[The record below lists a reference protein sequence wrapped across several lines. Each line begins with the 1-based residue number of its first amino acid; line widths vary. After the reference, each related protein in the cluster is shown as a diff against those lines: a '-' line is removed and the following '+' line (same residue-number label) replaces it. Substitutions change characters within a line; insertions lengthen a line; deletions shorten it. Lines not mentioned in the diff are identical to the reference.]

1 MFYQL
6 LGQPL
11 ERALPMLLEKTRERG
26 WKAVIEVGSSE
37 RQAALDDALWTYS
50 DRSFL
55 PHGLDGESDCASH
68 PILITTAR
76 ANSNAA
82 EVRFLVDGARLG
94 DDLEGYA
101 RIALVFDGED
111 EVAKQAAREDWTKA
125 KAAGLAATYW
135 QQNAEGRWEKKA

>member
-37 RQAALDDALWTYS
+37 RQAALDDALWTYN

-55 PHGLDGESDCASH
+55 PHGLDGESDCASQ

-82 EVRFLVDGARLG
+82 DVRFLVDGARLG

>member
-6 LGQPL
+6 LGHPL
-11 ERALPMLLEKTRERG
+11 ERALPMLLEKTLERG
-26 WKAVIEVGSSE
+26 WRAVVEVSSAE
-37 RQAALDDALWTYS
+37 RQAALDDALWTYR

-55 PHGLDGESDCASH
+55 PHGLDGEPDCASQ

-76 ANSNAA
+76 ANNNTAD
-82 EVRFLVDGARLG
+82 VRFLVDGTRLG
-94 DDLEGYA
+94 DDLVGYA

-111 EVAKQAAREDWTKA
+111 EAAKQAAREDWTKA
-125 KAAGLAATYW
+125 KAAGLSATYW